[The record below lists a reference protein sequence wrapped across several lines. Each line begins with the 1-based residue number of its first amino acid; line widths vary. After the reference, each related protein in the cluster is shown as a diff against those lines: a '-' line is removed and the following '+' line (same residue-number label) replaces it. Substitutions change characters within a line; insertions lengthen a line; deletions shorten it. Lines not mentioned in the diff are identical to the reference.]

1 MIRRNYKILN
11 YVFAGIILAIFFY
24 SALFSPTEKN
34 YPIKCI
40 HKELLG
46 APCPSCGL
54 SRGFSAIMHFDLDL
68 AKQIQPNTI
77 AIFTFFLIQLLLRI
91 SFIILIR
98 WQNVSLKA
106 LTSIDIVL
114 SSLLFFWFFRHLI
127 LQTLYIFYKMLL
139 TGNVG

>member
-1 MIRRNYKILN
+1 MISRHYKILN
-11 YVFAGIILAIFFY
+11 YVFAGMILAIFFY
-24 SALFSPTEKN
+24 SVLFSPTEKN

-54 SRGFSAIMHFDLDL
+54 SRGFSAIMHFNLSM
-68 AKQIQPNTI
+68 ANQIQPNSL
-77 AIFTFFLIQLLLRI
+77 AIFSFFLIQLWLRI
-91 SFIILIR
+91 SFIFLTN
-98 WQNVSLKA
+98 WQKIPLKT
-106 LTSIDIVL
+106 LTSIDIAL
-114 SSLLFFWFFRHLI
+114 STLLFFWFFRHLI